1 MRGVT
6 RRKNRQPAL
15 QDDSGSSNGDKTTP
29 ASDGPPEE
37 WRLEAAIVSLLTLTD
52 GDNRLICP
60 PFRVLPTPEEFPLY
74 YEHVKNPIDL
84 KRIAERV
91 RAGHYTD
98 WAALE
103 ADIQLMCQ
111 NAKDFNESGS
121 MVHKDSALL
130 LNQFRMRAGELAE
143 ARRFSTRVLARNKEN
158 IDELLRSTASEVDQ
172 FSEDSEED
180 EDSERSDDLKWRLY
194 WTIRNFDVVDGVPLC
209 ENFMELPSKRSYP
222 DYYEEIERP
231 MSLYMIN
238 KKLKR
243 DQICCIYEAAQRLRK
258 LTLQMTKKLEDTIKM
273 TSQKGPITVKQ
284 EVEDEEKQQQ
294 HSPVSTSP
302 KLNGTVPPSAKR
314 RKIVSAVP
322 VRLPL
327 KREASTKGQKAIK
340 QMVDSDFDE
349 FDDDVHQQQGRPQ
362 QQGMNSNEQLQQRTA
377 ALNKKKTDEQMSTM
391 ASAKPSLSI
400 MSEKCDGMD
409 NCANSVPSAA
419 SATAPKQRYNRAP
432 RRVNTDGTPME
443 RLKPGRKSVDELR
456 EKFAQKLTAV
466 WQDVCDLKMGNRSL
480 SEPFLYL
487 PCEKAFPD
495 YYRTIA
501 KPISLMCIQRKIK
514 EQRYADSDELLAD
527 LRLIFARMLP
537 FWNRLRRTDKEWTEQ
552 SSIEKSPLKMKKKGA
567 AIASTN
573 ATNSSTAATTNCT
586 PSSSHSSVPAAILA
600 TPVPNA
606 VVAMGDNAV
615 NGCNNTKP
623 QPNQHQQ
630 IVVQQQ
636 QPQMPSSSIS
646 AAKQHFFP
654 STSAL
659 INGMPP
665 NATVQQV
672 LNGGTIAASSSTSAQ
687 STTAAVSH
695 LQQQLQHA
703 QAVQQQS
710 QFQSNSAAHVQP
722 SLSTTTVA
730 TAALSQ
736 QLPGTSS
743 HAAANASTTMV
754 QQQQQ
759 LIIDPGRTVVKAVP
773 KMADPVFV
781 EPSTSVK
788 VQRVLHSEAYVRYIE
803 SMYNGVGGNKAQ
815 RTVSKWDKN
824 LQATQR
830 NTTSSTSV
838 HFGGISSNSANRRQL
853 AQDWI
858 RLSSNGS
865 KHREE
870 ELMRALWKLRDQL
883 IEGTTGIARH
893 AELPADEPPTAPSSS
908 GTSASANFAQ
918 LLHECSTNSS
928 NRQYYSSVAG
938 TARNFGTAHVTRGW
952 ATILTTLLSTTCPD
966 LATPIRNCSTALL
979 VLLLVL
985 VVVVE
990 KAAVDSAAASPTQG
1004 LPDEGGGLEA
1014 AAHALCKYCF
1024 GSSLPVFGIVAVW
1037 ARARAL
1043 SLSSSCFPFLLPSL
1057 TEPFLCPLL
1066 YLSASWTFGLPPPSL
1081 RALTLSLILGCVLQL
1096 IYALNCAVQRGVARH
1111 KCQRMNS
1118 ERAPSLAAAAAAA
1131 GRSCSW

>member
-1 MRGVT
+1 M
-6 RRKNRQPAL
+6 L
-15 QDDSGSSNGDKTTP
+15 Y
-29 ASDGPPEE
+29 
-37 WRLEAAIVSLLTLTD
+37 VS
-52 GDNRLICP
+52 
-60 PFRVLPTPEEFPLY
+60 Y
-74 YEHVKNPIDL
+74 YV
-84 KRIAERV
+84 
-91 RAGHYTD
+91 
-98 WAALE
+98 
-103 ADIQLMCQ
+103 
-111 NAKDFNESGS
+111 
-121 MVHKDSALL
+121 
-130 LNQFRMRAGELAE
+130 
-143 ARRFSTRVLARNKEN
+143 
-158 IDELLRSTASEVDQ
+158 
-172 FSEDSEED
+172 
-180 EDSERSDDLKWRLY
+180 
-194 WTIRNFDVVDGVPLC
+194 IRNLYVVDGVPLC

-243 DQICCIYEAAQRLRK
+243 DQYGTGAQQQLHGLVQDLLLVFDNACSYNIEESGIYEAAQRLRK
-258 LTLQMTKKLEDTIKM
+258 LTLQMAKKLEDTFKM
-273 TSQKGPITVKQ
+273 TPQKGPITIKQ

-294 HSPVSTSP
+294 HSPAPTSL
-302 KLNGTVPPSAKR
+302 KMNGTVPPSAKR
-314 RKIVSAVP
+314 RKIVSTVP

-362 QQGMNSNEQLQQRTA
+362 QQSMISNEQLQQRTA
-377 ALNKKKTDEQMSTM
+377 ALNKKKTDEQMTTL
-391 ASAKPSLSI
+391 AAAKPSFSI

-409 NCANSVPSAA
+409 NCANSVPSTA

-432 RRVNTDGTPME
+432 RRVNADGTPME

-487 PCEKAFPD
+487 PCEKSFPD

-527 LRLIFARMLP
+527 LRLMFTNARVFNKPSSQICTDATILESVAVGSMNAQTEGITLFYP
-537 FWNRLRRTDKEWTEQ
+537 YRRTDKGWTEQ
-552 SSIEKSPLKMKKKGA
+552 SSIEKSPLKMKKKGV

-573 ATNSSTAATTNCT
+573 ATNSSTAATTNST
-586 PSSSHSSVPAAILA
+586 PSSSHSSVPAAVVAA

-606 VVAMGDNAV
+606 VVALGANAV
-615 NGCNNTKP
+615 NGCKQQHALNGAGVP
-623 QPNQHQQ
+623 PHQQQHFQPNQQQQ

-636 QPQMPSSSIS
+636 QPQMPSSSSIS
-646 AAKQHFFP
+646 AAKQQFFP

-687 STTAAVSH
+687 STTATVSH

-703 QAVQQQS
+703 QVVQQQS
-710 QFQSNSAAHVQP
+710 QFQSSAAAHVQP

-743 HAAANASTTMV
+743 HATANASTTMV
-754 QQQQQ
+754 QQQHQ
-759 LIIDPGRTVVKAVP
+759 LIIDPGRTVVNAMP
-773 KMADPVFV
+773 KMAEPVFV
-781 EPSTSVK
+781 EPSTSAK

-803 SMYNGVGGNKAQ
+803 SMYSGVGGNKAQ

-838 HFGGISSNSANRRQL
+838 HFGGISNSANRRQL

-908 GTSASANFAQ
+908 CTSASG
-918 LLHECSTNSS
+918 SS
-928 NRQYYSSVAG
+928 NSRNKAG
-938 TARNFGTAHVTRGW
+938 
-952 ATILTTLLSTTCPD
+952 
-966 LATPIRNCSTALL
+966 
-979 VLLLVL
+979 
-985 VVVVE
+985 
-990 KAAVDSAAASPTQG
+990 
-1004 LPDEGGGLEA
+1004 
-1014 AAHALCKYCF
+1014 
-1024 GSSLPVFGIVAVW
+1024 GSS
-1037 ARARAL
+1037 
-1043 SLSSSCFPFLLPSL
+1043 
-1057 TEPFLCPLL
+1057 
-1066 YLSASWTFGLPPPSL
+1066 
-1081 RALTLSLILGCVLQL
+1081 TLAEKKG
-1096 IYALNCAVQRGVARH
+1096 G
-1111 KCQRMNS
+1111 
-1118 ERAPSLAAAAAAA
+1118 
-1131 GRSCSW
+1131 